1 MLVGV
6 DILESLWAGG
16 MGFSPSL
23 MRHGN
28 LVLREHADD
37 AVDLHLWRE
46 ESRWMTR
53 PARRRHL
60 PLR

>member
-23 MRHGN
+23 MRHGH

-37 AVDLHLWRE
+37 AAVPLLCLLARWR
-46 ESRWMTR
+46 
-53 PARRRHL
+53 
-60 PLR
+60 